1 MPRFLRT
8 VRQSRWQAPEW
19 LGPGVAEVKADAL
32 ADLQTVNNLL
42 SVYLVESAR
51 DVDRIAV
58 ALAATRDNLQNVD
71 YVVFDGKG
79 LQDIGVEA
87 MRSSG
92 NTPDYLVNEMHYD
105 IGKLTARQTA
115 DLAAVIIKGN
125 VGRCQ
130 RMVVKAGMKRA
141 IQCGDLDDTAMKE
154 QLLRQLH

>member
-1 MPRFLRT
+1 MPSFLRT
-8 VRQSRWQAPEW
+8 VRQSRWQAPDW
-19 LGPGVAEVKADAL
+19 LSPGVDAVKADAL

-42 SVYLVESAR
+42 SVYLAETSH
-51 DVDRIAV
+51 DIDRITV

-79 LQDIGVEA
+79 LQDIGIAA
-87 MRSSG
+87 MRSPG

-115 DLAAVIIKGN
+115 DLATVIITGKL
-125 VGRCQ
+125 GRRQ
-130 RMVVKAGMKRA
+130 RMAIKAGMKRA

-154 QLLRQLH
+154 QLLRQLR